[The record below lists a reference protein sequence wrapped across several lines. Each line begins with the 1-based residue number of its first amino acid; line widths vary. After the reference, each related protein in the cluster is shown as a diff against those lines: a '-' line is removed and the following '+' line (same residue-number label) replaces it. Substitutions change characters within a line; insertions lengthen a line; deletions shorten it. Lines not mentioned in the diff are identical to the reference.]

1 MHPNPAFRQTPEARS
16 IAFARSRGFGMLC
29 LNGDAAPL
37 ISHVPFV
44 LAETG
49 TEARLHLVR
58 SNLIAGVVEA
68 PTSAVIA
75 VTGPDSYI
83 SPDWYGD
90 PAQVPTWN
98 YVAVHLRGQI
108 EPLPQEALR
117 ADLDLLSAHFESRLA
132 PKPEWTAEK
141 MPPEALDR
149 MMRMIRPFR
158 FSLTQIDGTWKLNQ
172 NKPDA
177 LRLAAAEA
185 VARSGQGVEI
195 EQLAQLMAA
204 IPSS

>member
-1 MHPNPAFRQTPEARS
+1 MHPNPAFRQTPEARN
-16 IAFARSRGFGMLC
+16 IAFARSRGFGTLC
-29 LNGDAAPL
+29 LNGDPAPL
-37 ISHVPFV
+37 ISHIPFV

-58 SNLIAGVVEA
+58 SNPIARAVEA
-68 PTSAVIA
+68 PTPAVIA
-75 VTGPDSYI
+75 VSGPDSYI

-98 YVAVHLRGQI
+98 YVAVHLRGEI

-132 PKPEWTAEK
+132 PKKEWTAEK

-158 FSLTQIDGTWKLNQ
+158 FSVTQIDGTWKLNQ
-172 NKPDA
+172 NKTVPQRLGAAQAVADGGVGHE
-177 LRLAAAEA
+177 LAALAKLM
-185 VARSGQGVEI
+185 RDVEG
-195 EQLAQLMAA
+195 
-204 IPSS
+204 